1 MPNIHKYFTSFNVL
15 YIEGDFKLVM
25 ESLWVKNLLTDGM
38 GEFVF
43 FLLADFLHESTGLWL
58 TWSYISL
65 VQLFCLNKRLSPLL
79 RPALGMFRFGEA
91 NMTNFPQGS
100 ADLFCKF
107 TTNSFAGED
116 GRISLQTFNRIYL

>member
-1 MPNIHKYFTSFNVL
+1 MPNIRKYFTSFNVL
-15 YIEGDFKLVM
+15 YIEGDFKLLM

-43 FLLADFLHESTGLWL
+43 FLLADFLQENTGLWL

-65 VQLFCLNKRLSPLL
+65 VQLFCRVSRLL
-79 RPALGMFRFGEA
+79 RHALGMFRFGEA
-91 NMTNFPQGS
+91 NMMNFPQGS

-107 TTNSFAGED
+107 TTNSFAGKD